1 MSRPPFLTLPPCA
14 RARRLVTGR
23 GEFAVLDAA
32 PPPGSAV
39 RGTAL
44 LVPGFTGSKE
54 DFIALLEP
62 LAAAG
67 FRTVAVDGRGQ
78 FETPGPADDEG
89 PYGFAELGADL
100 TAQTAALAAE
110 APGGPGGPVHLLGHS
125 MGGLV
130 ARAAVL
136 AAAGAGGALPW
147 ASLTL
152 MSTGPGA
159 VEPGQGARL
168 KILVDVLA
176 TMSMADVWRAMR
188 SADPEAPPEETPAP
202 GSQAQADFLRD
213 RWLATSPAQLRGTG
227 RQLLAEPDQVAE
239 LAAVA
244 PPTLVLSGE
253 VDYAWP
259 VPWQDAMADRLAAR
273 RVVIAGSEH
282 SPNVERPAE
291 TAAALVDFWTAGPP
305 AAR

>member
-1 MSRPPFLTLPPCA
+1 MSRPPFLTLPPRA
-14 RARRLVTGR
+14 RARRLGTGR

-32 PPPGSAV
+32 PPPGATA
-39 RGTAL
+39 RGTVL

-62 LAAAG
+62 LSAAG

-78 FETPGPADDEG
+78 YETPGPVDDEA

-100 TAQTAALAAE
+100 IAQTAALAAE
-110 APGGPGGPVHLLGHS
+110 APGGPVHLLGHS

-136 AAAGAGGALPW
+136 AAAGTPW

-176 TMSMADVWRAMR
+176 TMSMPDIWRAMR
-188 SADPEAPPEETPAP
+188 SADPEAPPGETPTP
-202 GSQAQADFLRD
+202 SSQAQADFLRD

-227 RQLLAEPDQVAE
+227 RQLLTEPDRVDE
-239 LAAVA
+239 LAAVV

-253 VDYAWP
+253 RDYAWP
-259 VPWQDAMADRLAAR
+259 VPWQDAMAERLAAR
-273 RVVIAGSEH
+273 RVVITGSEH
-282 SPNVERPAE
+282 SPNAERPAE
-291 TAAALVDFWTAGPP
+291 TAAALVDFWAAGPP

>member
-78 FETPGPADDEG
+78 YETPGPVDDEG
-89 PYGFAELGADL
+89 PYAFAELGADL

-110 APGGPGGPVHLLGHS
+110 APGGPVHLLGHS

-136 AAAGAGGALPW
+136 AERGAPW

-176 TMSMADVWRAMR
+176 TMSMPDIWRAMR
-188 SADPEAPPEETPAP
+188 SADPEAPPEDTPSPGTPA
-202 GSQAQADFLRD
+202 QAGFLRD
-213 RWLATSPAQLRGTG
+213 RWLATSPAQLRATG
-227 RQLLAEPDQVAE
+227 RQLLTAPDQLTE
-239 LAAVA
+239 LATVGLR
-244 PPTLVLSGE
+244 TLVLSGE
-253 VDYAWP
+253 LDYAWP
-259 VPWQDAMADRLAAR
+259 VPWQDAMAKRLAAR